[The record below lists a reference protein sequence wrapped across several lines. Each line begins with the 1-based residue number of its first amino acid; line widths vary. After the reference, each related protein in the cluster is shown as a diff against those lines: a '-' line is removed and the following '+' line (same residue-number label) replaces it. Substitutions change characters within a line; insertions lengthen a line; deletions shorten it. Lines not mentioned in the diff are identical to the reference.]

1 MLRKV
6 VVFLQDNHR
15 NNGFEDIF
23 SDSSHSG
30 YNDIDSFPTEIRPRF
45 SANAQN
51 AAKSKKFKKMW
62 IANILICLVSVVCI
76 IGGSVCIYAYSSISR
91 INYSK
96 SSESNPTT
104 SRTSGTSSTETSTS
118 SYNMGTMPETL
129 KSDSDVLNIMLF
141 GADKKDGGEAYG
153 RSDSMILLSINNRT
167 GDLVMTSFLRDLWVD
182 IPGYFPHRLNTA
194 YSLGGADL
202 AIETIEYNFGVDI
215 DRYAIVD
222 FDSFTNIIDT
232 LGGIDLELTDE
243 EIDYI
248 NWQCWK
254 NKQVETRHEITAS
267 AGVVHLNG
275 RQALWYSRDRDSA
288 GSDWDRTNRQ
298 RIVLNKI
305 MSDMRESNL
314 AQIMSIIYQVGPMIE
329 TNLDK
334 GEIVYLAQNAL
345 NYLSYDVTSISVP
358 DLSGGNFECPKIDGM
373 DVVTLIDWD
382 AERARIQMSIF
393 GESEYAYSSEIE
405 TTSNQYYDAA

>member
-1 MLRKV
+1 M
-6 VVFLQDNHR
+6 QDSHKNDD
-15 NNGFEDIF
+15 FEDIF
-23 SDSSHSG
+23 SDSSYSS
-30 YNDIDSFPTEIRPRF
+30 YDDIDNFPVEVRNRP
-45 SANAQN
+45 SGNAPKKN
-51 AAKSKKFKKMW
+51 KSQKFKKMW
-62 IANILICLVSVVCI
+62 IANIAICLVSVI
-76 IGGSVCIYAYSSISR
+76 FILGGSACIYAYSSISR
-91 INYSK
+91 INYNKFPENSSSTSSK
-96 SSESNPTT
+96 SPS
-104 SRTSGTSSTETSTS
+104 SSTVESSTT
-118 SYNMGTMPETL
+118 SYNMGTIPDTL
-129 KSDSDVLNIMLF
+129 KSDNDVLNIMLF
-141 GADKKDGGEAYG
+141 GADKKVDGEAYG

-167 GDLVMTSFLRDLWVD
+167 GDLVMTSFLRDLWVE
-182 IPGYFPHRLNTA
+182 IPGYFPHRINTSYA
-194 YSLGGADL
+194 LGGAEL

-254 NKQVETRHEITAS
+254 NKQVETRHEITAK

-298 RIVLNKI
+298 RIVLNTI
-305 MSDMRESNL
+305 MKDMKQSNL

-329 TNLDK
+329 TDLDK

-345 NYLSYDVTSISVP
+345 NYLNYDVTASSVP
-358 DLSGGNFECPKIDGM
+358 DLSGGNFSCPKIDDM
-373 DVVTLIDWD
+373 DVVTINDWD
-382 AERARIQMSIF
+382 AERARIQMAIF
-393 GESEYAYSSEIE
+393 GSSDYEVSNNSSEE
-405 TTSNQYYDAA
+405 TTTDEQYNNAA

>member
-1 MLRKV
+1 M
-6 VVFLQDNHR
+6 QNNHK
-15 NNGFEDIF
+15 NNDFEDIF
-23 SDSSHSG
+23 SDSSYSS
-30 YNDIDSFPTEIRPRF
+30 YDDIDSFPTEVRESSIKKIPA
-45 SANAQN
+45 SK
-51 AAKSKKFKKMW
+51 KSKGSRKMW
-62 IANILICLVSVVCI
+62 VINISTILLSVIFIVA
-76 IGGSVCIYAYSSISR
+76 GSVCIYAYSSISR
-91 INYSK
+91 INYEALESEN
-96 SSESNPTT
+96 SESIKPST
-104 SRTSGTSSTETSTS
+104 SYSSAPQNSNS
-118 SYNMGTMPETL
+118 SYNMGKIPETL
-129 KSDSDVLNIMLF
+129 KSDDSVLNIMLF
-141 GADKKDGGEAYG
+141 GADKKDEGEAYG
-153 RSDSMILLSINNRT
+153 RSDSMILLSINSKTN
-167 GDLVMTSFLRDLWVD
+167 DLVMTSFLRDLWVE

-202 AIETIEYNFGVDI
+202 AIETIEYNFGIDI

-254 NKQVETRHEITAS
+254 NKQVETRHEIKAK
-267 AGVVHLNG
+267 AGIVHLNG

-298 RIVLNKI
+298 RIVLNTI
-305 MSDMRESNL
+305 MKDMKKSNI

-345 NYLSYDVTSISVP
+345 SYLNYDVTTLSVP
-358 DLSGGNFECPKIDGM
+358 DAAGDNYSCPKIDGM
-373 DVVTLIDWD
+373 EVVTLNDWD
-382 AERARIQMSIF
+382 KERARLQMVIF
-393 GESEYAYSSEIE
+393 GESEYASSSETRS
-405 TTSNQYYDAA
+405 TTNAA

>member
-1 MLRKV
+1 
-6 VVFLQDNHR
+6 
-15 NNGFEDIF
+15 
-23 SDSSHSG
+23 
-30 YNDIDSFPTEIRPRF
+30 
-45 SANAQN
+45 
-51 AAKSKKFKKMW
+51 
-62 IANILICLVSVVCI
+62 
-76 IGGSVCIYAYSSISR
+76 
-91 INYSK
+91 
-96 SSESNPTT
+96 
-104 SRTSGTSSTETSTS
+104 
-118 SYNMGTMPETL
+118 MGTMPETL

-141 GADKKDGGEAYG
+141 GADKKDEGEAYG

-167 GDLVMTSFLRDLWVD
+167 KDLVMTSFLRDLWVD
-182 IPGYFPHRLNTA
+182 IPGYFTHRLNTA
-194 YSLGGADL
+194 YALGGADL

-232 LGGIDLELTDE
+232 LGGIDLELTEE

-254 NKQVETRHEITAS
+254 NKQVETRHEITAP

-298 RIVLNKI
+298 RIVLNTI
-305 MSDMRESNL
+305 MNDMRKSNL

-329 TNLDK
+329 TDLDK

-345 NYLSYDVTSISVP
+345 NYLSYDVTALSVP
-358 DLSGGNFECPKIDGM
+358 DLSGGNFECPKIDGL
-373 DVVTLIDWD
+373 DVVTIIDWD
-382 AERARIQMSIF
+382 SERARIQTAIF
-393 GESEYAYSSEIE
+393 GESEYAYSNEVE
-405 TTSNQYYDAA
+405 TTEDNQYYDAA

>member
-1 MLRKV
+1 M
-6 VVFLQDNHR
+6 QDSHKNDD
-15 NNGFEDIF
+15 FEDIF
-23 SDSSHSG
+23 SDSSYSS
-30 YNDIDSFPTEIRPRF
+30 YDDIDNFPVEVRNRP
-45 SANAQN
+45 SGNAPKKN
-51 AAKSKKFKKMW
+51 KSQKFKKMW
-62 IANILICLVSVVCI
+62 IANIAICLVSVI
-76 IGGSVCIYAYSSISR
+76 FILGGSACIYAYSSISR
-91 INYSK
+91 INYNKFPENSSSTSSK
-96 SSESNPTT
+96 SPS
-104 SRTSGTSSTETSTS
+104 SSTVESSTT
-118 SYNMGTMPETL
+118 SYNMGTIPDTL
-129 KSDSDVLNIMLF
+129 KSDNDVLNTMLF
-141 GADKKDGGEAYG
+141 GADKKVDGEAYG

-167 GDLVMTSFLRDLWVD
+167 GDLVMTSFLRDLWVE
-182 IPGYFPHRLNTA
+182 IPGYFPHRLNTSYA
-194 YSLGGADL
+194 LGGAEL

-254 NKQVETRHEITAS
+254 NKQVETRHEITAK

-298 RIVLNKI
+298 RIVLNTI
-305 MSDMRESNL
+305 MKDMKQSNL

-329 TNLDK
+329 TDLDK

-345 NYLSYDVTSISVP
+345 NYLNYDVTASSVP
-358 DLSGGNFECPKIDGM
+358 DLSGGNFSCPKIDDM
-373 DVVTLIDWD
+373 DVVTINDWD
-382 AERARIQMSIF
+382 AERARIQMAIF
-393 GESEYAYSSEIE
+393 GSSDYEVSNNSSEE
-405 TTSNQYYDAA
+405 TTTDEQYNNAA